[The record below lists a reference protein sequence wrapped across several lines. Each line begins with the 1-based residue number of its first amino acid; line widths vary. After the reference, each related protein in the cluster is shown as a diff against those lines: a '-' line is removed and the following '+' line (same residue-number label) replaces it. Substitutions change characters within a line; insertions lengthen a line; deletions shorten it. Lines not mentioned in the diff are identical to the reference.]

1 MEYKKN
7 GLTVSLGG
15 AAVNTARDSR
25 FHKESRLD
33 GKAMGKLLLSGID
46 K

>member
-15 AAVNTARDSR
+15 AAVNTARDTAASVKR
-25 FHKESRLD
+25 A
-33 GKAMGKLLLSGID
+33 G
-46 K
+46 